1 MLQLS
6 NEKNQEG
13 FTKLTDIL
21 KEVVDENEL
30 ANNELL
36 SPSKQLFDKFTSI

>member
-1 MLQLS
+1 
-6 NEKNQEG
+6 
-13 FTKLTDIL
+13 
-21 KEVVDENEL
+21 VVDENEL